1 MAEVPDTELQ
11 QMRALNQ
18 LFDQIW
24 NDPTHGET
32 VRRLAKEKN
41 PAIQIPDENPV
52 AKQAFAKLAATE
64 EKLTGLQTAF
74 EEYKSKGETDRATA
88 KLREDLGAV
97 QSKFNFTDDAMAKT
111 IEIMQQR
118 QLADPEA
125 AALIYR
131 ESLPKAV
138 PTSPSARFFD
148 GKADMYGTTKVDE
161 KWEKLHVDPD
171 SFFQDVVNEV
181 FTEMPPGS

>member
-41 PAIQIPDENPV
+41 PNIAIPDENPV
-52 AKQAFAKLAATE
+52 AKKAFAKLAETE
-64 EKLTGLQTAF
+64 ERLTGLQTAF
-74 EEYKSKGETDRATA
+74 DEYKTKGEQERATA
-88 KLREDLGAV
+88 QLRENLGKV
-97 QSKFNFTDDAMAKT
+97 QDKFHFTDDAMAKT
-111 IEIMQQR
+111 IEIMQER

-131 ESLPKAV
+131 ESLPRAA
-138 PTSPSARFFD
+138 PQSHSAKFFD
-148 GKADMYGTTKVDE
+148 GKADMFGTTKVDE
-161 KWEKLHVDPD
+161 QWRTLHENPD
-171 SFFQDVVNEV
+171 QFIADVVNEV
-181 FTEMPPGS
+181 FTEMPT